1 MQRGIKESGV
11 KRIRVHDLRRSH
23 ASMLIELGFSPLE
36 IANRLGHEKVETTLN
51 TYAHLYPN
59 KQTSEAVQK
68 EIVLKQE
75 NWSLHCRK
83 VFKNMIGTCYY
94 SCLQNSFEALMECSV
109 RLLCIIIK
117 RKQITIFI

>member
-1 MQRGIKESGV
+1 MIS
-11 KRIRVHDLRRSH
+11 
-23 ASMLIELGFSPLE
+23 
-36 IANRLGHEKVETTLN
+36 
-51 TYAHLYPN
+51 
-59 KQTSEAVQK
+59 SEAVQK

-83 VFKNMIGTCYY
+83 VFKNMIGICYY

>member
-1 MQRGIKESGV
+1 MIS
-11 KRIRVHDLRRSH
+11 
-23 ASMLIELGFSPLE
+23 
-36 IANRLGHEKVETTLN
+36 
-51 TYAHLYPN
+51 
-59 KQTSEAVQK
+59 SEAVQK

-109 RLLCIIIK
+109 RLLHQYDEEAK
-117 RKQITIFI
+117 RSKSSCKRRENVPKKGMEVE